1 MSKILKKREKPESK
15 LWQAAFGMSKKDIIE
30 FTAKDF
36 NQYMTLAH
44 FNIGNVKENLI
55 NQKQEVST

>member
-15 LWQAAFGMSKKDIIE
+15 LWQAAFGMSKKDVIE

-55 NQKQEVST
+55 N